1 MEEALERYR
10 QQHIDARAFLES
22 ECVSSRERLAIPEE
36 HVTPGLT
43 RDRIRHAARTPGG
56 EKGDYWDDQR
66 PPAQSEFT
74 RSKDSS
80 RIVTVRLAEDAAR
93 DAVKDVRTTAYDVTQ

>member
-22 ECVSSRERLAIPEE
+22 EYRESEE
-36 HVTPGLT
+36 HVTPRLT

-56 EKGDYWDDQR
+56 EKGDYWDYQG

-74 RSKDSS
+74 RGKDFS
-80 RIVTVRLAEDAAR
+80 RIITVHLAEDAAR
-93 DAVKDVRTTAYDVTQ
+93 VAV